1 MEFWYYD
8 QNKMILENESWDEY
22 KGKGDSV
29 GRNAFLY
36 ICQPQLSFLKETL
49 MACVKVQDNTLVQTY
64 RYPNFGADTQ
74 SRDHLGAIILALY
87 INHDWEELSLILD
100 NLPWRISRKYR
111 QTIDFWLWHKSI
123 NPKVPTIIKK
133 IYSILFLIINIL
145 LFLIIIPYNKLI
157 RLILGIYQLQPI
169 YQSTSPNKRLD
180 KNILARTIYPGF
192 AFFLLTWQLK
202 TIPENWLKKGL
213 KRLLSFELT
222 NPVTKHL
229 LKGSNL
235 NKELQEYKPMIPFL
249 WSGYLD
255 NSSNR
260 SRTVLETEQGLDL
273 NKIMLQ
279 YLNTPILDIMLKR
292 PINQRLINNIKTNN
306 PITNF

>member
-49 MACVKVQDNTLVQTY
+49 MSCVKVQDNTLIQTY

-87 INHDWEELSLILD
+87 INQDWDELSLILD

-111 QTIDFWLWHKSI
+111 QTIDFWLWHRSI
-123 NPKVPTIIKK
+123 NPKVHPIMKK
-133 IYSILFLIINIL
+133 VYSNLFILLNIL
-145 LFLIIIPYNKLI
+145 LFLIIIPYNKII
-157 RLILGIYQLQPI
+157 RLILGIYQLKPI
-169 YQSTSPNKRLD
+169 YQSTEPNKRLD
-180 KNILARTIYPGF
+180 KNILAKTIYPGF

-202 TIPENWLKKGL
+202 TIPESWFKSGL
-213 KRLLSFELT
+213 KRLLSFELL
-222 NPVTKHL
+222 NPVTEHL
-229 LKGSNL
+229 LKGSEL
-235 NKELQEYKPMIPFL
+235 NENEYKPMIPFI

-260 SRTVLETEQGLDL
+260 SRTVFEDNELKGLDL

-292 PINQRLINNIKTNN
+292 PINQRLITNIKTNK
-306 PITNF
+306 PITNL